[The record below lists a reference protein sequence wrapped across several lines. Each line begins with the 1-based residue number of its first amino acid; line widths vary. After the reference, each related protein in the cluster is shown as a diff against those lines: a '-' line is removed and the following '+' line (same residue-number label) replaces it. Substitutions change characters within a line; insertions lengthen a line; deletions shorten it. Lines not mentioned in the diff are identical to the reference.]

1 MLLKLTEHLLN
12 NNMEPKE
19 SKSSKHFK
27 ISMWK
32 SGLRLFGCFLLF
44 FGDVVGTAISFA
56 AAEVLGI
63 AEEL

>member
-1 MLLKLTEHLLN
+1 
-12 NNMEPKE
+12 MEPKE

-32 SGLRLFGCFLLF
+32 SGLRLVGCFLLF
-44 FGDVVGTAISFA
+44 FGDVVGTAISFFI
-56 AAEVLGI
+56 AEVLGI